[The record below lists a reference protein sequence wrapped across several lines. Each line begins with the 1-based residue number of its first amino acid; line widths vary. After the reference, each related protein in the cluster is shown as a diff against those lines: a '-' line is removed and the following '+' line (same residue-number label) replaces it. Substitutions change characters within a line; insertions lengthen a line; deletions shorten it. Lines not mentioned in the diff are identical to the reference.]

1 MAGCGVRRE
10 SDRFGGG
17 QHRLSLAYNQGSS
30 EKTRKQKTTG
40 LRKKQDMDK
49 SAEVDSTETAEI
61 IDINP
66 DKAPSEYVNFS
77 ESLLRRISS
86 LERSIKASDHNLS
99 STHKKLDQINKT
111 FDSILDNVTT
121 KSDLTYLRS
130 NIWTGLLSA
139 CLLGSLISMLTFV
152 LLR

>member
-1 MAGCGVRRE
+1 
-10 SDRFGGG
+10 
-17 QHRLSLAYNQGSS
+17 
-30 EKTRKQKTTG
+30 
-40 LRKKQDMDK
+40 MDK